1 MTTHHRWALAAVAVA
16 GVTVLSVQQTG
27 ALWSDSA
34 QQAEATIS
42 SGKLDIAVGTSEI
55 KVADYEFAALAGTDM
70 VSGDHVQRPLRV
82 HNTGS
87 VRMQYRLQ
95 SASLSAQL
103 PLQLQ
108 VTAVSSE
115 AGCPASEDAV
125 GTPLY
130 TGPMSGALTE
140 EKFAYRALGSG
151 ASDVLCFR
159 VTMGQDPTANTAATA
174 TFTFQATQS

>member
-1 MTTHHRWALAAVAVA
+1 MATHHRWALAAIAVA
-16 GVTVLSVQQTG
+16 GVTVLTVQQTG

-34 QQAEATIS
+34 QQAGATIS
-42 SGKLDIAVGTSEI
+42 SGRLDIAVGTSET
-55 KVADYEFAALAGTDM
+55 KVAAYRFEELAQSDM
-70 VSGDHVQRPLRV
+70 VSGEYVQRPLHV

-115 AGCPASEDAV
+115 AGCPASGDASGEV
-125 GTPLY
+125 LVSRELIYAETPDREIAA
-130 TGPMSGALTE
+130 GESE
-140 EKFAYRALGSG
+140 I
-151 ASDVLCFR
+151 LCFR
-159 VTMGQDPTANTAATA
+159 ATMGENPEPGASGVA